1 MHFLKF
7 KILIC
12 FLLLSL
18 IVEAESVEITISNI
32 RSTKGNIGI
41 GLYIDNESF
50 QKDKPLKKVI
60 ISKSKLIN
68 GVLKHTIDLPAG
80 TYGFALLDDENQN
93 TVMDSNFFGIPKE
106 GYGFS
111 GYKHTGMFR
120 PNFNKF
126 KFQVLKD
133 SQIKVSIIVDY
144 F

>member
-1 MHFLKF
+1 MYFLKF
-7 KILIC
+7 KTLIC
-12 FLLLSL
+12 LLLLSL
-18 IVEAESVEITISNI
+18 IAEAESVEITISNI
-32 RSTKGNIGI
+32 RSSKGNIGI

-50 QKDKPLKKVI
+50 QKDKPLKKII

-93 TVMDSNFFGIPKE
+93 SIMDSNFFGIPKE

-111 GYKHTGMFR
+111 GYNHSGMFR
-120 PNFNKF
+120 PTFSKF

-133 SQIKVSIIVDY
+133 AQTKVNINVDY